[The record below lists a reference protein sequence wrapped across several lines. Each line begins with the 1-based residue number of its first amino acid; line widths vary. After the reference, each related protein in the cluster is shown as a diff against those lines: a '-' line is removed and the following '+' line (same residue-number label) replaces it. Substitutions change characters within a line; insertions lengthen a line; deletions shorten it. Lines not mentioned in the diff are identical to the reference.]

1 MSNRWIVAIV
11 LFVVAVGSV
20 IFHLVTPWWSTE
32 IASNWSQIDLTIT
45 ITFWIT
51 GVVYVAVILFMAWC
65 VYKYR
70 YRKDRR
76 AEYEPENKKLE
87 IWLTVITTVGVAGL
101 LAPGLI
107 TWNKY
112 VDVPKDAA
120 EVEVVGKQWEWSYR
134 FPGKDGKLGKTAVR
148 FISGDNP
155 YGIDPKDPNGKDD
168 ILVEDINVSLP
179 VGKSYKV
186 LLRSIDVLHD
196 FYVPQFRAKM
206 DLVPGLVSYF
216 WFTTKRKGEFD
227 ILCAELCGVGH
238 HAMRGRVS
246 VVSPED
252 FEKFLGEQTTFAK
265 QQEQARLRRERD
277 AKKRQAAL
285 KAAEEIKQA
294 AREKSRA
301 IGLD

>member
-20 IFHLVTPWWSTE
+20 IFHLMTPWWSTE
-32 IASNWSQIDLTIT
+32 IASNWSEIDLTIT

-70 YRKDRR
+70 YRPDRR
-76 AEYEPENKKLE
+76 AEYEPENKKME
-87 IWLTVITTVGVAGL
+87 IWLTVLTTVGVAGL

-107 TWNKY
+107 VWNNY
-112 VDVPKDAA
+112 VQVPKGAA
-120 EVEVVGKQWEWSYR
+120 EVEVMGKQWQWSYR
-134 FPGKDGKLGKTAVR
+134 FPGKDGKFGKTAVR
-148 FISGDNP
+148 FVSGSNP
-155 YGIDPKDPNGKDD
+155 FGIDPKDPNGQDD
-168 ILVEDINVSLP
+168 VLVEDINVSLP

-206 DLVPGLVSYF
+206 DLVPGQVSYF
-216 WFTTKRKGEFD
+216 WFKTTRQGTFD

-238 HAMRGRVS
+238 HAMRGQVS
-246 VVSPED
+246 VVSQAD
-252 FEKFLGEQTTFAK
+252 FETFLGEQITFQK
-265 QQEQARLRRERD
+265 LQEDARLRRERE
-277 AKKRQAAL
+277 AEKKQAAIR
-285 KAAEEIKQA
+285 AATEMKQA
-294 AREKSRA
+294 ARK
-301 IGLD
+301 